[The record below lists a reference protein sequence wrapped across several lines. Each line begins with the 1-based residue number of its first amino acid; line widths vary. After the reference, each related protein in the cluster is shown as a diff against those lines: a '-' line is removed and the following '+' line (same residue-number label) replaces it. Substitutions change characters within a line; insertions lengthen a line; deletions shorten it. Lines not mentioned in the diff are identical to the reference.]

1 MIQNTDNVNKSEVK
15 EDVSCTIDKE
25 NNRVQYL
32 EQMCEKLSKTV
43 DELSQQLKEIQI
55 NNTSTEK
62 KTTSSNTETDN
73 TNNNNV
79 QIKYV
84 YMNPPTPKYTFD
96 GRDGRLV
103 YTFIGRCRSHL
114 KAFSDYY
121 NGDERKMLNYVEEG
135 LQGSA
140 AYWYFTTQSEK
151 QYENPN
157 VEQLFKELVKSFY
170 LDSIED
176 NNEIIAKIKLSGL
189 EQNWE
194 NTDEYLYEF
203 SILTKLLKLDD
214 STKKKILYY
223 QVRPSIRQVLY
234 PLLNNKNWTSDDFI
248 DQIVKCQVHSY
259 YYYAFNLEENYYGR
273 EFKSEIRKLLNIDTN
288 TYDNH
293 GSYFD
298 QYQEYYQNMYNG
310 SEGSFDSEEESEYQ
324 SQGIDDHEVLENH
337 GFPTTT
343 TTTNNNNNNNNNIN
357 YPFNT
362 NSQHIINDKYLY
374 DLNGFRFNNNDNDND
389 EKSNK
394 SNSESNNGNNNNNN
408 NNNNKNNNNNTNA
421 KNGKGKNK
429 RRKRG
434 KGKGKGNAQGFPNE
448 AIQQINEP

>member
-96 GRDGRLV
+96 GRD
-103 YTFIGRCRSHL
+103 
-114 KAFSDYY
+114 
-121 NGDERKMLNYVEEG
+121 
-135 LQGSA
+135 
-140 AYWYFTTQSEK
+140 
-151 QYENPN
+151 
-157 VEQLFKELVKSFY
+157 
-170 LDSIED
+170 
-176 NNEIIAKIKLSGL
+176 
-189 EQNWE
+189 
-194 NTDEYLYEF
+194 
-203 SILTKLLKLDD
+203 
-214 STKKKILYY
+214 
-223 QVRPSIRQVLY
+223 
-234 PLLNNKNWTSDDFI
+234 DDFI

-324 SQGIDDHEVLENH
+324 SQGIDDHE
-337 GFPTTT
+337 FIIIY
-343 TTTNNNNNNNNNIN
+343 NNN
-357 YPFNT
+357 
-362 NSQHIINDKYLY
+362 
-374 DLNGFRFNNNDNDND
+374 
-389 EKSNK
+389 
-394 SNSESNNGNNNNNN
+394 
-408 NNNNKNNNNNTNA
+408 
-421 KNGKGKNK
+421 
-429 RRKRG
+429 
-434 KGKGKGNAQGFPNE
+434 
-448 AIQQINEP
+448 